1 MPELTDLSVIRTL
14 CEKYD
19 FALSKGFGQNFIIN
33 PGLPP
38 KIVDASGVDKNWG
51 VLEIGPGIGVLTK
64 ELASRAAKV
73 VSIEVDERLPPLLA
87 ETMAGVDNFK
97 LVLQDVLKVDL
108 RALIEEEFPG
118 MPVAV
123 CANLPYYITSPI
135 VMKLLGDRLPIQN
148 LTVMVQKEAAD
159 RLAAAPGTRASSA
172 ISCAVSYYAT
182 SKLMFTAAPG
192 SFYPAPKVTSAV
204 VRMDIRPAPAVQVED
219 ENGYFALIRAA
230 FGQRRKTAA
239 NAIASGLGLPKEKVI
254 AAIEAAGFDARIRPE
269 ALTLEDFAKIQQALG
284 WGNWQATV
292 ASVTGLVAKENIV
305 GTMGILYGGGD
316 ATVYQTLASKFT
328 EPSGL
333 SFLLFN
339 LLCAPCFAAMG
350 AIKREMNSAKWF
362 WFAIGYQCG
371 LAYLVSLVVY
381 QIGVLITAGTFGVG
395 TVVAFLIIAFFLYM
409 LFRPNKNAQFAKIK
423 TN

>member
-1 MPELTDLSVIRTL
+1 MPELTDLSVIRAL

-38 KIVDASGVDKNWG
+38 KIVDASGVDKRYG
-51 VLEIGPGIGVLTK
+51 VIEIGPGIGVLTR
-64 ELASRAAKV
+64 ELAKRAAKV

-108 RALIEEEFPG
+108 KALIAEEFPG

-135 VMKLLGDRLPIQN
+135 VMKLLGDRLPIES

-182 SKLMFTAAPG
+182 SKMMFTAAPG

-204 VRMDIRPAPAVQVED
+204 VRMEIRPQPAVQVED
-219 ENGYFALIRAA
+219 EEGYFALVRAA

-239 NAIASGLGLPKEKVI
+239 NAIASGLGMPKDAVT
-254 AAIEAAGFDARIRPE
+254 AAIEAGPCPLKQPAAQKR
-269 ALTLEDFAKIQQALG
+269 IQQTL
-284 WGNWQATV
+284 NP
-292 ASVTGLVAKENIV
+292 TGAVRGSCGFFMIIESNGSILLSMYCVENSW
-305 GTMGILYGGGD
+305 
-316 ATVYQTLASKFT
+316 YQ
-328 EPSGL
+328 
-333 SFLLFN
+333 N
-339 LLCAPCFAAMG
+339 V
-350 AIKREMNSAKWF
+350 IQQKRMLKADESMN
-362 WFAIGYQCG
+362 
-371 LAYLVSLVVY
+371 
-381 QIGVLITAGTFGVG
+381 
-395 TVVAFLIIAFFLYM
+395 
-409 LFRPNKNAQFAKIK
+409 
-423 TN
+423 